1 MGTRP
6 RAGSLHLLIGPV
18 GAGKTTYGRRQAAQ
32 AGAVFLDL
40 DTWMV
45 RLFGADSRPQENVLA
60 WYLERRD
67 RVRELLW
74 DLTLDLLRS
83 GLEIFLELG
92 LVTTAE
98 REAFYERARAEE
110 LPLRVYLV
118 DAPRDLRRQRVAQ
131 RNQAPGE
138 FTQRVPLEHFERASD
153 LWQPPSE
160 TERAAHAIL
169 DV

>member
-1 MGTRP
+1 MSAPR

-45 RLFGADSRPQENVLA
+45 RLFGEDSRPQENVIA
-60 WYLERRD
+60 WYLERRE

-74 DLTLDLLRS
+74 DLTLDMVRC

-92 LVTTAE
+92 LVTAAE
-98 REAFYERARAEE
+98 RETYYERAHAED
-110 LPLRVYLV
+110 LPLRVYLI

-131 RNQAPGE
+131 RNHAPGE
-138 FTQRVPLEHFERASD
+138 FTQLVPPEHFERASD
-153 LWQPPSE
+153 LWQSPSE
-160 TERAAHAIL
+160 AERAAQAIV